1 MRNTEQPQ
9 MAQYNWRTSGAV
21 SIMTKTE
28 KTKMNEYNREQLIA
42 KGTCEVCTVES
53 AVAIVKVAREETL
66 WAEGMGACGE
76 FLPQVTPSTSEFYGG
91 K

>member
-1 MRNTEQPQ
+1 MRNMESPQ

-21 SIMTKTE
+21 SIMTKE

-53 AVAIVKVAREETL
+53 AVAIVKVAREDAS
-66 WAEGMGACGE
+66 WAEGMGACGDC
-76 FLPQVTPSTSEFYGG
+76 LPQVTPSTREV
-91 K
+91 

>member
-1 MRNTEQPQ
+1 MRNTDQPQ

-53 AVAIVKVAREETL
+53 AVAIVKVAREDAS
-66 WAEGMGACGE
+66 WAEGMGACGDC
-76 FLPQVTPSTSEFYGG
+76 LPQVTPSTREV
-91 K
+91 

>member
-1 MRNTEQPQ
+1 

-66 WAEGMGACGE
+66 WAEGMGACGDC
-76 FLPQVTPSTSEFYGG
+76 LPQVTPSTSEFYGG

>member
-53 AVAIVKVAREETL
+53 AVAIVKVAREDAS
-66 WAEGMGACGE
+66 WAEGMGACGDC
-76 FLPQVTPSTSEFYGG
+76 LPQVTPSTREV
-91 K
+91 

>member
-66 WAEGMGACGE
+66 WAEGMGACGAC
-76 FLPQVTPSTSEFYGG
+76 LPQVTPSTSEFYGG

>member
-1 MRNTEQPQ
+1 MRNMESPQ

-21 SIMTKTE
+21 SHTKKE

-53 AVAIVKVAREETL
+53 AVAIVKVAREDAS
-66 WAEGMGACGE
+66 WAEGMGACGDC
-76 FLPQVTPSTSEFYGG
+76 LPQVTPSTREV
-91 K
+91 

>member
-1 MRNTEQPQ
+1 MSNTEQPQ

-53 AVAIVKVAREETL
+53 AVAIVKVAREDAS
-66 WAEGMGACGE
+66 WAEGMGACGDC
-76 FLPQVTPSTSEFYGG
+76 LPQVTPSTSEFYGG